1 MLSRLACWIWGH
13 AVQNEVYQHGE
24 RACTPCGRRML
35 RDGGAVSRSWNAA
48 APSASTRAA
57 PAATRSSFVGAG
69 AARSSGGP

>member
-24 RACTPCGRRML
+24 RACTRCGRPML
-35 RDGGAVSRSWNAA
+35 HDDG
-48 APSASTRAA
+48 
-57 PAATRSSFVGAG
+57 AATRSSFVGAG